1 MGTRSH
7 QVALRGCAWGPR
19 LKPDSDRPGFRW
31 PSVSTLH
38 PPRSAVCDGLCRGG
52 LVCLCWA
59 PGSDP
64 HGKGAHALSHQFRP
78 PIHPPPS
85 FFSSKLRPLP
95 AELRLGS
102 SLKQSLVKTADR
114 ADPME
119 AFRGKQSPVPSNAW
133 ALHHQVQTPKPAAR
147 RPDPQQGAET
157 HSKECPSPLPQLV
170 PLGPAAGPWTR
181 ATSSQLPCVAGLT
194 WKELETR
201 IPRAQLEL

>member
-1 MGTRSH
+1 MGTRSR
-7 QVALRGCAWGPR
+7 QVALRGCAWGPG
-19 LKPDSDRPGFRW
+19 LTPDSDCPGFRW

-38 PPRSAVCDGLCRGG
+38 PPRSAVSDGLCRGG

-95 AELRLGS
+95 AESRPGS
-102 SLKQSLVKTADR
+102 SLKQSLVKTADG

-119 AFRGKQSPVPSNAW
+119 AFRDKQSLVPSNAW
-133 ALHHQVQTPKPAAR
+133 TLHHQVQTPKPAAR

-170 PLGPAAGPWTR
+170 PPGLAAGPWTHGR
-181 ATSSQLPCVAGLT
+181 PAPSSPVWQV
-194 WKELETR
+194 
-201 IPRAQLEL
+201 